1 MLEQLIPLHPK
12 LVHFPIALFISA
24 LGFEIFA
31 YLFRKDPFHK
41 TSVYLFTV
49 AALMSFVVVQTG
61 LWEQSRLHLN
71 HPVLTE
77 HRLYGLLTMWVSLL
91 SLPVLWVLRTRVPK
105 YFRPVFF
112 VVLIA
117 VSVLVFLTAH
127 EGGELVYEYGAG
139 VEK

>member
-1 MLEQLIPLHPK
+1 MFEQLIPLHPK

-24 LGFEIFA
+24 LGFELLA
-31 YLFRKDPFHK
+31 YILRKDPFHK
-41 TSVYLFTV
+41 TAVYLFTA

-61 LWEQSRLHLN
+61 LWEQARLHLN

-77 HRLYGLLTMWVSLL
+77 HRLYGLWTMWLSLL
-91 SLPVLWVLRTRVPK
+91 SLPVLWVLRTFLPK
-105 YFRPVFF
+105 YFRPVFL

-127 EGGELVYEYGAG
+127 EGGEMVYEYGVG